1 MRLPLALYSLSIS
14 LGPASAA
21 DRNVSANKIKYV
33 ITQNKCTVWPF
44 KNRQNK
50 ILYDKG
56 SLMKVESIAECSAI
70 LLACIKP

>member
-33 ITQNKCTVWPF
+33 ITPITCTV
-44 KNRQNK
+44 KSLIQTRVSIRK
-50 ILYDKG
+50 ITIQGDGGGPL
-56 SLMKVESIAECSAI
+56 VEATIYH
-70 LLACIKP
+70 